1 MSDVAHLDTPV
12 GPLEIEAAHDAIVRV
27 GWGRR
32 RDPSPTPLLEEALDQ
47 LRRYFAGELT
57 RFDLPLAP
65 AGNEFQ
71 QSVFRELLAIPYG
84 ETRTYG
90 DLAARLSTFGQPIG
104 QACGANPI
112 PVIIP
117 CHRVLSAGGLGGYSG
132 EGGSETKIALL
143 KLEGGF
149 PFLL

>member
-1 MSDVAHLDTPV
+1 MSNVAHLDTPV
-12 GPLEIEAAHDAIVRV
+12 GLLEIEAERDAIVRV

-47 LRRYFAGELT
+47 LRRYFGGSLT

-65 AGNEFQ
+65 AGNDFQ
-71 QSVFRELLAIPYG
+71 QAVFRELLAIPYG
-84 ETRTYG
+84 ETRSYG
-90 DLAARLSTFGQPIG
+90 DLAARLSTHCTPGGP
-104 QACGANPI
+104 ASGAHPNPGI
-112 PVIIP
+112 STCPP
-117 CHRVLSAGGLGGYSG
+117 GLSASGLGGYSG

>member
-1 MSDVAHLDTPV
+1 MSNVAHLDTPV
-12 GPLEIEAAHDAIVRV
+12 GLLEIEAERDAIVRV

-47 LRRYFAGELT
+47 LRRYFGGSLT

-65 AGNEFQ
+65 AGNDFQ
-71 QSVFRELLAIPYG
+71 QAVFRELLAIPYG
-84 ETRTYG
+84 ETRSYG
-90 DLAARLSTFGQPIG
+90 DLAARRYTEGHPLGQG
-104 QACGANPI
+104 GRCNPR
-112 PVIIP
+112 PVNLTRP
-117 CHRVLSAGGLGGYSG
+117 RGMSARRLGGYSG

>member
-1 MSDVAHLDTPV
+1 MSNVAHLDTPV
-12 GPLEIEAAHDAIVRV
+12 GLLEIEAERDAIVRV

-47 LRRYFAGELT
+47 LRRYFGGSLT

-65 AGNEFQ
+65 AGNDFQ
-71 QSVFRELLAIPYG
+71 QAVFREVLAIPQG
-84 ETRTYG
+84 EPRSFG
-90 DLAARLSTFGQPIG
+90 DLAARLSTKAPPVG

-117 CHRVLSAGGLGGYSG
+117 CHRVLSASGLGGYSG

>member
-1 MSDVAHLDTPV
+1 MNHVAHLDTPV
-12 GPLEIEAAHDAIVRV
+12 GPLEIEAERDAIVRL

-32 RDPSPTPLLEEALDQ
+32 RDPSLSPLLDEALDQ
-47 LRRYFAGELT
+47 LRRYFDGSLT

-65 AGNEFQ
+65 AGNAFQ
-71 QSVFRELLAIPYG
+71 QAVFRELLAIPYG
-84 ETRTYG
+84 ETRSYG
-90 DLAARLSTFGQPIG
+90 DLAARLSTYGQPVG

-117 CHRVLSAGGLGGYSG
+117 CHRVLSANGLGGYSG